1 MSWNR
6 IWNVSSEGVLTEGEN
21 NKKKNWMVCL
31 IAAQGMEYSSS
42 YHVELPALV
51 ATILQY
57 S

>member
-1 MSWNR
+1 
-6 IWNVSSEGVLTEGEN
+6 
-21 NKKKNWMVCL
+21 MVCL

-57 S
+57 SQVGSQLYVVA